1 MAKNVSNCR
10 QAEIIMLEHLKASN
24 EKMLL
29 DVVQTIKEANEL
41 KDKIAQELINI
52 DLRITEIMVGA

>member
-1 MAKNVSNCR
+1 MANR

-29 DVVQTIKEANEL
+29 NVVQTIKEANEL

>member
-1 MAKNVSNCR
+1 MAKNVSKCR
-10 QAEIIMLEHLKASN
+10 QTEIIMLEHLKASN